1 MRPRRGV
8 KKLGT
13 YGVTSFGVGLAALL
27 LTFAT
32 GFGPCGPTTAL
43 GHFLISLGVLG
54 TAGGV
59 LMMIGAILRAAF
71 GRK

>member
-1 MRPRRGV
+1 MMARRGAQ
-8 KKLGT
+8 KLGT
-13 YGVTSFGVGLAALL
+13 DVVTFFGVGVAALL

-43 GHFLISLGVLG
+43 GHFLISVGILDALGG
-54 TAGGV
+54 AM
-59 LMMIGAILRAAF
+59 MMIAAILRAAF